1 MKTVQRKCTS
11 GFIFT
16 ANRFP
21 HIFPHQQTAKEI
33 YSPEKGLFLSANNQ
47 LSMTMQNRMFIFY
60 RRTELGDEKQG
71 CFEITGRYKNGSPEG
86 GGKGEAESIE

>member
-1 MKTVQRKCTS
+1 MYNEKCFAR
-11 GFIFT
+11 GFIT

-33 YSPEKGLFLSANNQ
+33 FSPGKGIFLSANNL
-47 LSMTMQNRMFIFY
+47 LSWTMQNRLFISN

-71 CFEITGRYKNGSPEG
+71 CFEITGRYKNGGPDEGRREG
-86 GGKGEAESIE
+86 GSREY